1 MLIISYGIPK
11 SGSTLAY
18 ELVRGMLANAG
29 FAQEFARDGEATA
42 TPPRRGAKRNF
53 VPRLT
58 REKIEELVE
67 TIGPNRRIAVKTH
80 DDFDPAMFGW
90 LEDLQQ
96 RGDIQVIASYRD
108 PRDICLSLLDAAERA
123 RAREDGPKAF
133 SHVQDLE
140 HATEKVGRRLEEFRR
155 WAALKGTLRID
166 YEDLAFDTGK
176 VIDRLERT
184 LGIVCN
190 REQVLRYA
198 FSEALTQ
205 KNKAKPRRHEEELDD
220 AQKKIMRRAFRAFL
234 RNACEEDNQEWFDT
248 YREKML
254 RSV

>member
-18 ELVRGMLANAG
+18 ELLRGMLANAG
-29 FAQEFARDGEATA
+29 FAQEFARAAKTTA
-42 TPPRRGAKRNF
+42 APPRRGARRNF
-53 VPRLT
+53 VARLT
-58 REKIEELVE
+58 REKIEELVGA
-67 TIGPNRRIAVKTH
+67 IGPDGRIAIKTH
-80 DDFDPAMFGW
+80 DDFDPALFGW
-90 LEDLQQ
+90 LEDMQR

-140 HATEKVGRRLEEFRR
+140 HAAEKVGRRLEEFRR

-166 YEDLAFDTGK
+166 YEELAFDTGK

-190 REQVLRYA
+190 REQVMRYT

-205 KNKAKPRRHEEELDD
+205 KNKAKPRRHEDELDD
-220 AQKKIMRRAFRAFL
+220 AQKKIMRREFRSFL
-234 RNACEEDNQEWFDT
+234 RNVCEEDNQEWFDT

-254 RSV
+254 RGV

>member
-18 ELVRGMLANAG
+18 ELLRGMLANAG

-42 TPPRRGAKRNF
+42 APPRRGAKRNF
-53 VPRLT
+53 VARLS

-67 TIGPNRRIAVKTH
+67 AIGPNRRIVIKTH
-80 DDFDPAMFGW
+80 DDFDPALFGW
-90 LEDLQQ
+90 LEDVQQ
-96 RGDIQVIASYRD
+96 RGDIQVVASYRD

-123 RAREDGPKAF
+123 RSRVDGPKAF

-140 HATEKVGRRLEEFRR
+140 HAIEKVGRRLEEFRR
-155 WAALKGTLRID
+155 WAALRGTLRVN
-166 YEDLAFDTGK
+166 YEDLAFDTNK
-176 VIDRLERT
+176 VIDRLESA

-190 REQVLRYA
+190 REQVMRYA

-205 KNKAKPRRHEEELDD
+205 KNKAKPRRHEDELDD

-234 RNACEEDNQEWFDT
+234 RNACEDDNQEWFDA

>member
-18 ELVRGMLANAG
+18 ELLRGMLANAG
-29 FAQEFARDGEATA
+29 FAQEFARSAKPTA
-42 TPPRRGAKRNF
+42 APPPRGAKRNF
-53 VPRLT
+53 VARIT
-58 REKIEELVE
+58 REKVEELVE
-67 TIGPNRRIAVKTH
+67 AIGADGRIAIKTH
-80 DDFDPAMFGW
+80 DDFDPALFGW

-123 RAREDGPKAF
+123 RSREDGPKAF

-140 HATEKVGRRLEEFRR
+140 HAIEKVGRRLEEFRR
-155 WAALKGTLRID
+155 WAALKGTLRIN
-166 YEDLAFDTGK
+166 YEELAFDTDK

-190 REQVLRYA
+190 REQVMRYT

-220 AQKKIMRRAFRAFL
+220 AQKKTMRREFRNFL
-234 RNACEEDNQEWFDT
+234 RNACEEDNQEWFDL

-254 RSV
+254 RGV